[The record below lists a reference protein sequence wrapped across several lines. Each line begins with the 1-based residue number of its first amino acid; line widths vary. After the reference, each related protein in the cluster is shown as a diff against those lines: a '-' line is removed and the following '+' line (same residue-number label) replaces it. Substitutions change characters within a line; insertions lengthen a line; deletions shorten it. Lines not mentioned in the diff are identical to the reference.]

1 MGLISTMSL
10 GPGWRPAP
18 PRSASLEPVEVLER
32 VDVAGGRPRNA
43 VEYEHW
49 ARYRWALQFA
59 RGEILDIAC
68 GTGHGSAL
76 LSEGGKVT
84 GVDRDRE
91 ALAIAQSRVRG
102 GRFVTAECP
111 PIPLPDKAFDT
122 VVSFET
128 LEHVAEDE
136 AFVAEIRRVLRSGGA
151 LLLSTPNSR
160 VRPPR
165 VRCATPG
172 MFANTRWMTC
182 GPSSNLISAR
192 STSSPSVICRRR
204 GKGASVGQH
213 GGCKTSHCGS
223 GLVRTRY
230 LEGGAEGLEVSRP
243 GRGSLSIGSWLC
255 RSSVEP
261 SGGRAGGATQR
272 PPWCGRRQATAWA
285 RS

>member
-1 MGLISTMSL
+1 
-10 GPGWRPAP
+10 
-18 PRSASLEPVEVLER
+18 VEILER

-102 GRFVTAECP
+102 GRFVMAKCP

-122 VVSFET
+122 VVSLET
-128 LEHVAEDE
+128 LEHIAEDE

-151 LLLSTPNSR
+151 LILSTPNSR
-160 VRPPR
+160 V
-165 VRCATPG
+165 
-172 MFANTRWMTC
+172 
-182 GPSSNLISAR
+182 
-192 STSSPSVICRRR
+192 SSPEGEVSNPWHVREYALDDLRALLEPHFDEVDIFAQRHLPTGLRRR
-204 GKGASVGQH
+204 IAGAAWRVQDFALRSGV
-213 GGCKTSHCGS
+213 SRRRIYGS
-223 GLVRTRY
+223 
-230 LEGGAEGLEVSRP
+230 LEVSRP
-243 GRGSLSIGSWLC
+243 TSTEPVNWVLVC
-255 RSSVEP
+255 R
-261 SGGRAGGATQR
+261 
-272 PPWCGRRQATAWA
+272 
-285 RS
+285 